1 MDRESGTPVQV
12 GPRTRLRRVEGIAW
26 RLIEGEAVLVNVR
39 RDEVMHLNPVASF
52 LWSSLDGQVS
62 LADIAKSMTAEYEV
76 DVETALADI
85 IAFAADL
92 MEQGAAE
99 VVELE

>member
-1 MDRESGTPVQV
+1 MDRGSGERAEV
-12 GPRTRLRRVEGIAW
+12 GPRTRLQRIEGIAW

-39 RDEVMHLNPVASF
+39 RDEVIHLNPAASF
-52 LWSSLDGQVS
+52 LWTSLDGQAS
-62 LADIAKSMTAEYEV
+62 LADIARSMSEEYEV
-76 DVETALADI
+76 DAETALADAV
-85 IAFAADL
+85 AFAADL

>member
-1 MDRESGTPVQV
+1 MDRESEAPVQV
-12 GPRTRLRRVEGIAW
+12 GPQARLQRIEGIAW

-39 RDEVMHLNPVASF
+39 RDEVIHLNPAASF
-52 LWSSLDGQVS
+52 LWSSLDGQAS
-62 LADIAKSMTAEYEV
+62 LADVARSMTEEFEV
-76 DVETALADI
+76 DAETALADT

-92 MEQGAAE
+92 LEQGAAE

>member
-1 MDRESGTPVQV
+1 LQRI
-12 GPRTRLRRVEGIAW
+12 EGIAW

-39 RDEVMHLNPVASF
+39 RDEVIHLNPAASF
-52 LWSSLDGQVS
+52 LWTSLDGQAS
-62 LADIAKSMTAEYEV
+62 LADIARSMSEEYEV
-76 DVETALADI
+76 DAETALADAV
-85 IAFAADL
+85 AFAADL